1 VSSPLDSSAALL
13 LTVVLSH
20 INIKTFN
27 TIEVAP
33 GSPPFI
39 IAAIA
44 FDKAEGEDDEGLDSD
59 IMEPAGLKLRY
70 CGDEIRSI
78 VVLFDFKVQKVYQ
91 QHQGFI

>member
-1 VSSPLDSSAALL
+1 MSSPLDSSAALL

-44 FDKAEGEDDEGLDSD
+44 FDKAEGEDDEGQYHIYRVRGEVVKPFNPNMGMRRWVKEQKL
-59 IMEPAGLKLRY
+59 LK
-70 CGDEIRSI
+70 DEVS
-78 VVLFDFKVQKVYQ
+78 
-91 QHQGFI
+91 